1 MDRCTSYS
9 LFCLLFLLFF
19 GGFISTFFLY
29 SLFAYFFIFYGEKIG
44 RLLFNVASGQ
54 EQEQPPEIREPNK
67 QRSGKGDHLAVRWKW
82 QWGDDIY
89 STGARDFPME
99 ALRTRYT
106 GRDLNHNVNNKP
118 PST

>member
-1 MDRCTSYS
+1 LSFVSFVFRRIHFH
-9 LFCLLFLLFF
+9 L
-19 GGFISTFFLY
+19 FLY
-29 SLFAYFFIFYGEKIG
+29 SLFVFVLYFFIFYGEKIG